1 MAWDIWVKIGL
12 GNGLSPVMLQAI
24 KSYNADFLLI

>member
-12 GNGLSPVMLQAI
+12 GSGLSAVRHQAI

>member
-1 MAWDIWVKIGL
+1 MAWDIWVEFGL
-12 GNGLSPVMLQAI
+12 GNGLSPVRHQAI